1 VGVRSK
7 QPDGLGHEEGKGPEF
22 RDYSYFGDRPYNS
35 EPVMGDK
42 TITKSKRVEGETALL
57 EWGREAAINSLGVGN
72 SISPANL
79 TDLSR
84 NKTR

>member
-1 VGVRSK
+1 MGVRSK

-22 RDYSYFGDRPYNS
+22 RDYSFFGDRPCIS

-57 EWGREAAINSLGVGN
+57 ERGEEAAIKSLGVEN
-72 SISPANL
+72 CISPTN
-79 TDLSR
+79 
-84 NKTR
+84 

>member
-1 VGVRSK
+1 
-7 QPDGLGHEEGKGPEF
+7 
-22 RDYSYFGDRPYNS
+22 
-35 EPVMGDK
+35 MGDK

-57 EWGREAAINSLGVGN
+57 LWGGEAAGNSLGVGN